1 MISKVLS
8 AAAIGY
14 SGEIIEVEGDSSKGL
29 PSLQIVGMGNKAI
42 DEAKERVRS
51 AIKNSDLDFPKQKI
65 TINLA
70 PAEIPKDGTGFDLP
84 IAISI
89 LIISKQIQQKEVE
102 NRAFVGE
109 LSLSGELRPVKGIL
123 NIVEKIRGSGI
134 SEVFLPIENYNQAKL
149 IENIKIIPA
158 QNLKEIFLHLKNEKL
173 IETNSENHNSE
184 EIEES
189 AILLDDII
197 DQQQA
202 KRALTIAIA
211 GRHNILLTGPPGTGK
226 TMLAQA
232 ALNLLPPLSKN
243 ELLEVAKIHGLVD
256 NIDTTTIKRP
266 FRAPHHTAS
275 KNSIIGGGKNALP
288 GEISLAHNG
297 VLFLDEMPEY
307 PRSILETLRQPLE
320 DKKIVVTRT
329 NRRSEYP
336 ANFMLIA
343 TMNPCPCGFLGDQ
356 TKQCSCSTSQIL
368 NYQRKISGPLL
379 DRIDMVVQVNR
390 IDSKNLLEERS
401 KNNNEHTNAYQQI
414 DASSKSQH
422 KRYGCEKY
430 NSQANTLTA
439 KKSFKITSSAKDFLD
454 SAAAKLNLSARGYL
468 KVIKVARTIADL
480 ESSENIEISHISESL
495 QYRHKQEIS

>member
-14 SGEIIEVEGDSSKGL
+14 SGEVIEVEGDSSKGL

-51 AIKNSDLDFPKQKI
+51 AIKNSDLDFPKKKI

-89 LIISKQIQQKEVE
+89 LIISNQIKQHEVK

-109 LSLSGELRPVKGIL
+109 LSLSGELRPIKGVL
-123 NIVEKIRGSGI
+123 NIIEKLRDSGV
-134 SEVFLPIENYNQAKL
+134 SEVFLPFENYTQAKL
-149 IENIKIIPA
+149 IENIELTPA
-158 QNLKEIFLHLKNEKL
+158 RNLKEIFLHLKNEQK
-173 IETNSENHNSE
+173 ITWSESENSFKTDDE
-184 EIEES
+184 L

-232 ALNLLPPLSKN
+232 ALNLLPPLSKS

-256 NIDTTTIKRP
+256 NFDVSNAKRP
-266 FRAPHHTAS
+266 FRTPHHTAS

-320 DKKIVVTRT
+320 DKKITVTRT

-356 TKQCSCSTSQIL
+356 TKQCTCTTSQIV
-368 NYQRKISGPLL
+368 NYQRKLSGPLL
-379 DRIDMVVQVNR
+379 DRIDMVVQVDR
-390 IDSKNLLEERS
+390 IHSKNLLESRG
-401 KNNNEHTNAYQQI
+401 KNNNEHAYALQQI
-414 DASSKSQH
+414 EISSKIQQ
-422 KRYGCEKY
+422 KRYSCEKY
-430 NSQANTLTA
+430 NSSASASIATEL
-439 KKSFKITSSAKDFLD
+439 FKIEDSAKEFLD
-454 SAAAKLNLSARGYL
+454 LAASKLDLSVRGYL
-468 KVIKVARTIADL
+468 KIVKVARTIADM
-480 ESSENIEISHISESL
+480 ESSPKIQTSHISEAL
-495 QYRHKQEIS
+495 QYRHKQETL